1 MQHFIELNKN
11 QKSELNKMS
20 EAKIAILLQGEK
32 IVVKSQLKSL
42 SQAELSLL
50 IMHLGLLKDDLKNL
64 FKKGIKKIEE

>member
-1 MQHFIELNKN
+1 
-11 QKSELNKMS
+11 MS

>member
-1 MQHFIELNKN
+1 MEK
-11 QKSELNKMS
+11 S